1 MTEVIPTWAQALIEK
16 VTILNERLPNHID
29 FTERN
34 IADHEER
41 LRAQEATTA
50 TLTSTVDRLAKL
62 EENELEIFTRLRRI
76 ETRLWMSIGGITV
89 IVTALEIW
97 SNLVAN
103 GAFAKK

>member
-1 MTEVIPTWAQALIEK
+1 MTAENTPGWALPLFQLVERIDQKLDGHRE
-16 VTILNERLPNHID
+16 TID
-29 FTERN
+29 
-34 IADHEER
+34 DHEARIRGVESTQAVIASTIER
-41 LRAQEATTA
+41 I
-50 TLTSTVDRLAKL
+50 AKI
-62 EENELEIFTRLRRI
+62 EENENEIFTRLRKI